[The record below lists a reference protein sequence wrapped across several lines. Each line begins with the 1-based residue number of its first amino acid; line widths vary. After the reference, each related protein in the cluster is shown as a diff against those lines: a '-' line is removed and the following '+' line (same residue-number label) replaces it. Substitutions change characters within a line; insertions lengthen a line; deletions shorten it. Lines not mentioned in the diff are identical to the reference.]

1 MRKLLIIFGLAC
13 GLFSFANAAT
23 VENEGPVALKI
34 SESLTLHDCSPVTLI
49 PCFTMGVV
57 PVGADGNPAGVFL
70 PPVEHLRESVSLIS
84 SSGTITPFYV
94 KAAEGRNASARP
106 HIVLVEVDISGSMD
120 EQTVQGVS
128 RFVAARQ
135 VIANYL
141 SMMQEGIDEVAIV
154 PFESHHVVPTIQ
166 SAVFTA
172 NKNQAIAE
180 LDGLSEPTAKNNTAL
195 YQAVFTGVST
205 LENEVDRLE
214 KKGISRANLI
224 PQLIVMTD
232 GKNEVLRG
240 DDEGLLDGQLGL
252 QQASEKAQAS
262 GFDVI
267 GIGFGDP
274 AVIDADALKRLST
287 HFFLATDPVQ
297 LLQAFRSSTK
307 PPASSLAIGFLAP
320 GNDRA
325 SLAAGNFMVRVA
337 LKLPDGRTLQ
347 SPTTQ
352 YIAPAIGMPL
362 YEGKV
367 SYDELA
373 ALSSVQPPAIS
384 GWSSVLRSI
393 LVIVG
398 LGLLLLLLWFWVP
411 RLVWRGEYDLSR
423 AADGRQRRWG
433 KGIQASGV
441 QVRDNPDG
449 FENVEGAATRE
460 RTASQ
465 ITQVKVR
472 TEDSDNQHPTPE
484 VKVGRAERNR

>member
-1 MRKLLIIFGLAC
+1 MRKILIIFGVIFTL
-13 GLFSFANAAT
+13 LSFANAAT
-23 VENEGPVALKI
+23 AENDGPVSLKI
-34 SESLTLHDCSPVTLI
+34 SGPLTLHDCSPVTLI

-57 PVGADGNPAGVFL
+57 PVGADGNPAGVLL
-70 PPVEHLRESVSLIS
+70 PPEDHLPESVSLIS

-106 HIVLVEVDISGSMD
+106 HIVLVEVDISGSMN
-120 EQTVQGVS
+120 EQTAQGVS
-128 RFVAARQ
+128 RFIAARQ

-172 NKNQAIAE
+172 SRDQAIAQ
-180 LDGLSEPTAKNNTAL
+180 LNGLAEPSAKNNTAL
-195 YQAVFTGVST
+195 YQAVFSGVT
-205 LENEVDRLE
+205 ALESEVDRLE

-240 DDEGLLDGQLGL
+240 DDEGLLDGPLGL
-252 QQASEKAQAS
+252 QQASEKAHAS
-262 GFDVI
+262 GVDVI

-274 AVIDADALKRLST
+274 AEIDADALKRLST

-325 SLAAGNFMVRVA
+325 SLAAGNFTVRVA
-337 LKLPDGRTLQ
+337 LKLPDGRILQ
-347 SPTTQ
+347 SPPTQ

-362 YEGKV
+362 YQGKV

-423 AADGRQRRWG
+423 VADGRQRRWG
-433 KGIQASGV
+433 KGVQASGV
-441 QVRDNPDG
+441 QVRDNPNG
-449 FENVEGAATRE
+449 FESVESVATRE

-465 ITQVKVR
+465 ITQVRLREQESTSSVPPRK
-472 TEDSDNQHPTPE
+472 
-484 VKVGRAERNR
+484 